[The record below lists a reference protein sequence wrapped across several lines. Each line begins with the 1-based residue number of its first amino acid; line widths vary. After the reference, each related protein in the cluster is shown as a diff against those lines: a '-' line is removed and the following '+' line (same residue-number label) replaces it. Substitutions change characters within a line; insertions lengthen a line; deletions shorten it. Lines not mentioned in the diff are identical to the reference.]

1 MSRNHRVAPVPERY
15 IVSRGLAA
23 IAIQLTLCMMVFGL
37 PERAAA
43 QDCDRACLGN
53 IMSQFLD
60 SLIAN
65 DPSIAPL
72 ADDVRMT
79 EDTIETPIGAGLW
92 ATASGIGAYRNEF
105 LDVHEQVAA
114 VHAVMEEQ
122 GTQILFAA
130 RLQVENRE
138 ITEIETMVV
147 RGASE
152 AMLFNLDN
160 LQVPSEAFQTP
171 PPADQRMS
179 RDEMIE
185 MAMRY
190 PEGLRVGSFVS
201 SGADFSEDAYRF
213 ENGQLM
219 GGPGCSFI
227 PGCDDIQNQTLPV
240 LSGISGYV
248 VAVDEE
254 NGAVLTRLDFGPGSV
269 MGGGRGGRGAAPGGS
284 VADQSPPPPVLV
296 TFEAF
301 KIYGGEIHAVEAVF
315 ESMPANSPTG
325 WDSSAD

>member
-1 MSRNHRVAPVPERY
+1 MQV
-15 IVSRGLAA
+15 ILLAW
-23 IAIQLTLCMMVFGL
+23 LVGL
-37 PERAAA
+37 PQQAAA
-43 QDCDRACLGN
+43 QDCDRECLRD
-53 IMSQFLD
+53 IMSLFLE
-60 SLIAN
+60 SLVAN

-72 ADDVRMT
+72 ANDVRMT
-79 EDTIETPIGAGLW
+79 EDTIETPIGEGLW
-92 ATASGIGAYRNEF
+92 ATATGIGAYRTDF
-105 LDVHEQVAA
+105 LDVREQVAA
-114 VHAVMEEQ
+114 VHAVIEEQ
-122 GTQILFAA
+122 GAQVLFAA
-130 RLQVENRE
+130 RLQVEDRE

-147 RGASE
+147 RGPSE

-160 LQVPSEAFQTP
+160 LQEPSKAFLTP

-179 RDEMIE
+179 REDMVD

-190 PEGLRVGSFVS
+190 PEGLRVGSFVT
-201 SGADFSEDAYRF
+201 SGADFSDDAYRF

-219 GGPGCSFI
+219 GGAGCSFI
-227 PGCDDIQNQTLPV
+227 PGCDDIQNQRLPV

-254 NGAVLTRLDFGPGSV
+254 NGTVLTRLDFGPGSL
-269 MGGGRGGRGAAPGGS
+269 MGGGRRGGAG
-284 VADQSPPPPVLV
+284 ADQASPPQVLV

-325 WDSSAD
+325 WE